1 MMNLMLRGLL
11 LLALVG
17 LTACA
22 GPSQTKS
29 GGAAKKDEAA
39 VMERALARWD
49 LLIKRN
55 AWEAWNYLSPGYRA
69 THPQDVW
76 AKEMSQRP
84 AQWYEASPFVPGEG
98 STAKPVQCD
107 ETGESCEVRVR
118 LKIKIRSH
126 LTSVGMLDTTS
137 VVLERWVKLKDQ
149 WYLVPKD
156 VAG

>member
-1 MMNLMLRGLL
+1 MKNRMVR
-11 LLALVG
+11 LLALLLVLG

-22 GPSQTKS
+22 GTSPTK
-29 GGAAKKDEAA
+29 GGGGKTAEDA
-39 VMERALARWD
+39 VMQRALERWD

-55 AWEAWNYLSPGYRA
+55 AWDAWEYLSPGYRA
-69 THPQDVW
+69 THPQDIW

-84 AQWYEASPFVPGEG
+84 AQWYEATPFVPGED
-98 STAKPVQCD
+98 STIKAVLCD
-107 ETGESCEVRVR
+107 ESGLSCEVRVR

-126 LTSVGMLDTTS
+126 LTSVGMLDTVST
-137 VVLERWVKLKDQ
+137 VLERWVKIKDQ